1 LPQGGGKAAKFVDL
15 TTLNPR
21 HNQLITLFV
30 RGLPKSTTENGLT
43 ALFSQYGVVRSFK
56 MVRDIFTGDCRGFA
70 TIDMEGHEA
79 RAAISA
85 LDNSD
90 FNGSLIRV
98 SLDRPKKGRA
108 GKRR

>member
-1 LPQGGGKAAKFVDL
+1 M
-15 TTLNPR
+15 
-21 HNQLITLFV
+21 ITLSV
-30 RGLPKSTTENGLT
+30 RGLSRSTTEESLT

-56 MVRDIFTGDCRGFA
+56 MSRDIFTGDCRGFA
-70 TIDMEGHEA
+70 TIEMEGHEA

-90 FNGSLIRV
+90 FNGSMIRV
-98 SLDRPKKGRA
+98 GPDRPKKVRG